1 MKGMRYLLKMTAVSV
16 VIAMAA
22 AFSLPAVAQN
32 PYARD
37 NHSQMGAPNHV
48 FQSTSTMSG
57 SGSSYSASPMLNSN
71 GTAAYNGATYAP
83 SRGPRRAKMEDPD
96 PSNPFYNET
105 TGENENIGDTG
116 TPNEPGTPIGDAV
129 LPLML
134 MAIGYMVWK
143 RRRREERKEGY
154 HPSKEYRQMPE

>member
-37 NHSQMGAPNHV
+37 SHSRMDAPSHV

-83 SRGPRRAKMEDPD
+83 SRGPRRAKMDE
-96 PSNPFYNET
+96 NPFGDQT
-105 TGENENIGDTG
+105 IGGATN
-116 TPNEPGTPIGDAV
+116 PNEPGTPIGDAV

-134 MAIGYMVWK
+134 LALAYAGYKVLA
-143 RRRREERKEGY
+143 RRKKSVQRE
-154 HPSKEYRQMPE
+154 

>member
-37 NHSQMGAPNHV
+37 NHSRMGAPSHV

-83 SRGPRRAKMEDPD
+83 SRGPRRAKMDE
-96 PSNPFYNET
+96 NPFGDQTIGGT
-105 TGENENIGDTG
+105 TN
-116 TPNEPGTPIGDAV
+116 PNEPGTPIGDAL
-129 LPLML
+129 LPLFL
-134 MAIGYMVWK
+134 FALAYAGYKVLA
-143 RRRREERKEGY
+143 RRKKSAQRE
-154 HPSKEYRQMPE
+154 